1 MYDALLKIVERFLA
15 KSKYSIVNFSDL
27 YKRYSTT
34 KKTAGTQSMNSFYGQ
49 EKENTEDTKI
59 DWAQFF

>member
-34 KKTAGTQSMNSFYGQ
+34 KKTVGTNSMNSFCGQ
-49 EKENTEDTKI
+49 EKETTEDTKI